1 MREKSFLFLF
11 VVPLLIMG
19 FGKDSYAISFGAF
32 DPRSLA
38 MGGAGVASSDSASAA
53 YYNPALLAMFN
64 RRKELG
70 RNSQFIFPSVT
81 ARLANSVET
90 VDDARQDNL
99 DQQLIDAID
108 TFNANQNAQNAQ
120 GVLQASREL
129 ESDLDDLL
137 DGPVHGDIN
146 AGMVLGIG
154 HKHEGGS
161 IIINRRFVGDGSIEN
176 FEDDLELLDIYV
188 EAMQFIEAG
197 GNPATAATL
206 YPEIFDAGGTLQD
219 NLTSTAIGGAILITE
234 IGMAMAGQFNI
245 ARQEIAIGITPKIV
259 HVETFD
265 FFADAT
271 TDTTT
276 DVSDDHEDWDV
287 NLDVG
292 IAHQYDA
299 KWRAGFVVKNIRTLR
314 YKTSLG
320 NTIEVRPQARLGVMH
335 KSRLSLYAADLDV
348 IKNKPVRRGFDSQ
361 MLSLGGEWRV
371 HRFFNLRA
379 GASKN
384 LAGVEDSKKIL
395 YTLGANANVFN
406 RFIADLTY
414 AESSYEWAFG
424 LRLGIRF

>member
-1 MREKSFLFLF
+1 M
-11 VVPLLIMG
+11 
-19 FGKDSYAISFGAF
+19 
-32 DPRSLA
+32 
-38 MGGAGVASSDSASAA
+38 
-53 YYNPALLAMFN
+53 
-64 RRKELG
+64 
-70 RNSQFIFPSVT
+70 
-81 ARLANSVET
+81 
-90 VDDARQDNL
+90 
-99 DQQLIDAID
+99 
-108 TFNANQNAQNAQ
+108 
-120 GVLQASREL
+120 
-129 ESDLDDLL
+129 
-137 DGPVHGDIN
+137 
-146 AGMVLGIG
+146 
-154 HKHEGGS
+154 
-161 IIINRRFVGDGSIEN
+161 
-176 FEDDLELLDIYV
+176 
-188 EAMQFIEAG
+188 
-197 GNPATAATL
+197 
-206 YPEIFDAGGTLQD
+206 
-219 NLTSTAIGGAILITE
+219 
-234 IGMAMAGQFNI
+234 
-245 ARQEIAIGITPKIV
+245 

-299 KWRAGFVVKNIRTLR
+299 RWRAGFVVKNIRTLS

-335 KSRLSLYAADLDV
+335 KSHLGLYAADLDV

-384 LAGVEDSKKIL
+384 LAGIEDSKKIL
-395 YTLGANANVFN
+395 YTLGANANVLN